1 MPDYSVSKSFKLTW
15 SHRQDAKAN
24 PTQSFSASVNFAT
37 SSYERNN
44 LVSMYNPENYT
55 QSTRTSSVSYSKT
68 FSKIGL
74 TLSGT
79 FNLSQNMRDS
89 SIAVTL
95 PSLNISVSRFYPFK
109 RKKAV
114 GKERWYEKIAMSYT
128 GTISNSISTKENL
141 LLKSNLIKDWC
152 RNKCEKLIILNYRT
166 ILIKVTHLHYRTGT
180 EYI

>member
-44 LVSMYNPENYT
+44 LTSMYTPESNT
-55 QSTRTSSVSYSKT
+55 LSTRTSSVSYSKT
-68 FSKIGL
+68 FSKEGL
-74 TLSGT
+74 TLSCT

-89 SIAVTL
+89 SISVTL
-95 PSLNISVSRFYPFK
+95 PTLSISQSRFNPFK
-109 RKKAV
+109 RKKAA

-128 GTISNSISTKENL
+128 GTLASSINP
-141 LLKSNLIKDWC
+141 
-152 RNKCEKLIILNYRT
+152 
-166 ILIKVTHLHYRTGT
+166 
-180 EYI
+180 